1 MLTYSLYNVC
11 SRLQYDYQRR
21 VTRRS
26 VDLYDT
32 QLLGLPANTRKQAKR
47 RSDSSRD
54 RDDDDDYDADEEWY
68 ADTQSPERSNVKT
81 PFLLSEDIVSSKWTP
96 VNRGGYDDS
105 LQEYTGDIDVD
116 GGGDIRGTVELH
128 TFFI

>member
-1 MLTYSLYNVC
+1 MTNMIFWSQYDEY
-11 SRLQYDYQRR
+11 SRLRYDYQRR

-54 RDDDDDYDADEEWY
+54 RDDDDDYDADEEWNT
-68 ADTQSPERSNVKT
+68 DSQSPEATGVRT

-96 VNRGGYDDS
+96 VNRDNRGGYDET
-105 LQEYTGDIDVD
+105 LKEYTGDTSVD
-116 GGGDIRGTVELH
+116 ARNSDSLGK
-128 TFFI
+128 

>member
-1 MLTYSLYNVC
+1 M
-11 SRLQYDYQRR
+11 
-21 VTRRS
+21 
-26 VDLYDT
+26 YDT

-54 RDDDDDYDADEEWY
+54 RDNDDDYDTSEEWY
-68 ADTQSPERSNVKT
+68 ADSQSPEATGVKT

-96 VNRGGYDDS
+96 VNRGDNRGSYDDS

-116 GGGDIRGTVELH
+116 GSVNIQGMC
-128 TFFI
+128 